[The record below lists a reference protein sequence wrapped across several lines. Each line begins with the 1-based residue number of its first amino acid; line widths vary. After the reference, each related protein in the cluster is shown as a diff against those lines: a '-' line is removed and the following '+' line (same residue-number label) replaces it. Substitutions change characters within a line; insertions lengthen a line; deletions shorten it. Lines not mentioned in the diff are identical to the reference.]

1 MDESLDQSESSQ
13 RFQCSQRLQ
22 AELCTLRLSSPFR
35 IAHGASSE
43 RQVLRVRAGGGH
55 GEAPFVPYYPEDPA
69 VALSWLRRLE
79 DFEAWR
85 AEGRQ
90 GLGQAPRSVRLALD
104 VLQHDLMGK
113 ASGRPVWRMLELL
126 DPNGVPSSRSLS
138 IPTDLSE
145 FSERVRVLAGQFGML
160 KLKLGSGNLDFDEA
174 IVATARE
181 AAPHIVLFGDV
192 NGGWTPRE
200 AIQMIPRLVGFG
212 MAFLEQ
218 PVHHDGGR
226 EGWLE
231 LCAGLGS
238 ERLPLFADESVQ
250 NAADVSGLA
259 DLVQGI
265 NVKLLKCGG
274 FGGAL
279 EMIQAARKFRLQILL
294 GCMVESSL
302 GVTAAA
308 HLAAAVD
315 WVDLD
320 GHFYLAEDDFA
331 GLNFDAQGRLILPF
345 TAGIGVKGA
354 MRTALD

>member
-1 MDESLDQSESSQ
+1 MDDSPDQSE
-13 RFQCSQRLQ
+13 RSQRLY

-43 RQVLRVRAGGGH
+43 RQVLRVRASGGH

-69 VALSWLRRLE
+69 GALSWLRRLE
-79 DFEAWR
+79 DFDAWR
-85 AEGRQ
+85 ADELH

-113 ASGRPVWRMLELL
+113 ASGRPVWRMLQLP

-138 IPTDLSE
+138 IPTDPSE
-145 FSERVRVLAGQFGML
+145 FSQRVRVLAGQFGML

-181 AAPHIVLFGDV
+181 AAPHVVLFGDV

-200 AIQMIPRLVGFG
+200 AIQMTPRLARFG
-212 MAFLEQ
+212 LAFLEQ
-218 PVHHDGGR
+218 PVHHAGGR
-226 EGWLE
+226 EAWLE
-231 LCAGLGS
+231 LCTGLGS

-250 NAADVSGLA
+250 NASDVSGLIG
-259 DLVQGI
+259 LVQGI

-274 FGGAL
+274 FAGAL
-279 EMIQAARKFRLQILL
+279 EMIESARKFGLQTLL
-294 GCMVESSL
+294 GCMIESSL

-308 HLAAAVD
+308 HLGAAVD

-320 GHFYLAEDDFA
+320 GHLYLAEDDFA
-331 GLNFDAQGRLILPF
+331 GLKFDAQGRLILPL
-345 TAGIGVKGA
+345 TAGIGVIGA
-354 MRTALD
+354 VRSALD